1 MARVPRALLLA
12 LSLAAPASVARAGDD
27 DGRLGAVLAAA
38 LPADG
43 ASDLVAIEQPNVPDA
58 PHVRAATRVR
68 ATPATIKDVLL
79 DPAHY
84 RALIPSL
91 IRSDLE
97 PPQGAPGGPP
107 IVDWELE
114 VPLFNLSGRMALR
127 NRPDGVTIDLFEG
140 DFAPGRLVFTVAP
153 GPGGAILTVDAVLDV
168 KRSSWLLRHI
178 IKRSPAGEP
187 AALAAATYVAL
198 RAVALRAA
206 HPTDRYARRSGAPLS
221 PPPSWL
227 PDTRLLAAELLAP
240 LRARG
245 VVALV
250 TRTASDRLGGVAA
263 AVTLGAPAD
272 RVGARLRDPALW
284 RAFPG
289 WKTVRVQ
296 PGTYGLG
303 AAVEDDLP
311 LVDCDDAWVAQP
323 GAEARWIAAAGAT
336 RGARLGWSV
345 APGPGGGT
353 TIAALTL
360 YPRLELTGSI
370 GRKFIAAE
378 PLLEEGLA
386 LALAFADVAGVKA
399 AFVTAP

>member
-1 MARVPRALLLA
+1 
-12 LSLAAPASVARAGDD
+12 
-27 DGRLGAVLAAA
+27 
-38 LPADG
+38 
-43 ASDLVAIEQPNVPDA
+43 
-58 PHVRAATRVR
+58 
-68 ATPATIKDVLL
+68 
-79 DPAHY
+79 
-84 RALIPSL
+84 
-91 IRSDLE
+91 
-97 PPQGAPGGPP
+97 
-107 IVDWELE
+107 
-114 VPLFNLSGRMALR
+114 
-127 NRPDGVTIDLFEG
+127 
-140 DFAPGRLVFTVAP
+140 
-153 GPGGAILTVDAVLDV
+153 LDV

-227 PDTRLLAAELLAP
+227 PDTRPLAAELLAP

-303 AAVEDDLP
+303 ASVEDDLP

-336 RGARLGWSV
+336 RGSSSPDRSGGSSSRLSHCSKKGWRSRWPSPTSPASRRPSSRLRDPAGSGRRRNPRKSEWDI
-345 APGPGGGT
+345 APPRGAFDASAACRVPTRRDNGYSPCCLGVTCHGT
-353 TIAALTL
+353 SGETSA
-360 YPRLELTGSI
+360 GS
-370 GRKFIAAE
+370 RASRW
-378 PLLEEGLA
+378 
-386 LALAFADVAGVKA
+386 
-399 AFVTAP
+399 